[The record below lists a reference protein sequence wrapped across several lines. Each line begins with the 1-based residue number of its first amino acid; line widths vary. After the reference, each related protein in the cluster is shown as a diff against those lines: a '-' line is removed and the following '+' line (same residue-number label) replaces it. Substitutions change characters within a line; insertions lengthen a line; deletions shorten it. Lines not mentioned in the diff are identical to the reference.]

1 MAGNDIVSVF
11 SLADLLRQI
20 LSYLDFY
27 STLELR
33 CTSKEVEEFM
43 RLVMGPMKL
52 LTKKSQKDM
61 VTDLSAG
68 YTYIVEAINS
78 IWSYDDESY
87 ANHREETKYGV
98 DQRVPFPSPIDHAAL
113 NAFALFLDEIPTRFA
128 IPRDSHG
135 LRLYKRPGINSII
148 I

>member
-11 SLADLLRQI
+11 SMADLLRQI
-20 LSYLDFY
+20 LSYLDFH

-78 IWSYDDESY
+78 IWSYDDDEAY
-87 ANHREETKYGV
+87 AM
-98 DQRVPFPSPIDHAAL
+98 L
-113 NAFALFLDEIPTRFA
+113 
-128 IPRDSHG
+128 
-135 LRLYKRPGINSII
+135 
-148 I
+148 